1 MAGLRVDKSKYVLS
15 HMGIFSDAFEKI
27 SHEALIEAGWFYNGV
42 DKWYEMNL
50 YRRDRQFHFA
60 TDKNRLMPKIL
71 NIRLRKIYG
80 YTAPNDGMWVFDLI
94 DPTVMYNVDT
104 DYHNQNA
111 IGLSEMVELE
121 IKLDEVLHWA
131 INECNIPKAYINKWL
146 L

>member
-1 MAGLRVDKSKYVLS
+1 MSSVLNNIET
-15 HMGIFSDAFEKI
+15 HFQKI

-50 YRRDRQFHFA
+50 YRRPDGRYFT
-60 TDKNRLMPKIL
+60 TDKNGLMPKII

-80 YTAPNDGMWVFDLI
+80 YTATNDGMWVFDLI
-94 DPTVMYNVDT
+94 DPIVMHNVDA

-111 IGLSEMVELE
+111 IGLSEMIELE
-121 IKLDEVLHWA
+121 LKIDEALHWA
-131 INECNIPKAYINKWL
+131 INECDIPKAYINKKL